1 MTGRR
6 GKSKSHHQAAQHHA
20 SPRTLWPI
28 RRDVAPA
35 TGGRLA
41 LFAVLLGLGFVA
53 VAAQLVH
60 LGLAT
65 LPVTRLAITETP
77 HAVSRPDIIDR
88 RGRILASDINVY
100 GVFADPVRLIN
111 ADDAAESIAGV
122 LKNADVNALREKL
135 SNAHRKARG
144 PEKAKTDAIKPDKVK
159 HGFVWIARGL
169 TPREAEAMHALGL
182 PGSSIQPEPGR
193 VYPAGS
199 TASHILGQ
207 TNVDNQGLGG
217 IEKFIDN
224 TPLIVADASGLGGR
238 PTVRLSIDLGAQHAL
253 EEELH
258 AAMID
263 YKTQAALGLVL
274 DARSGEVLAMASLP
288 DYDPNHREQ
297 AQITGR
303 QNRFLSDSYEL
314 GSVFKAFTIAMG
326 LDYGV
331 VTPHTKYDVMTP
343 LHYGH
348 RELRD
353 KHAHN
358 RYETVEEIFVHSSN
372 TGAARIGLD
381 VGGERQK
388 AFLERM
394 GLLKPL
400 ATEIGA
406 SAEPRAPKIWR
417 EINTATI
424 AYGHGVSVPP
434 LRFAAAAAALVNGGW
449 LLDPT
454 FLPRSRQ
461 DAKLMATRVLRPETS
476 LAMRKMMRLNV
487 ENGTGKLA
495 AAPGYDVGGKTGTAV
510 KLADGRYGKEVLATF
525 LAAFPMQDPQYIVM
539 VTLDEPQPT
548 EAAHKRTEA
557 AWNAAP
563 VAGAII
569 RRLAPMLGV
578 PPMAQAPTLTPTAHQ
593 AAPAHPAAHPAL
605 AHPASA
611 PQLPMNGVAAA
622 VGGGHA
628 MQ

>member
-6 GKSKSHHQAAQHHA
+6 DRAMHQQTRPH
-20 SPRTLWPI
+20 SLWPI
-28 RRDVAPA
+28 RQDVTPA
-35 TGGRLA
+35 QGGRLM
-41 LFAVLLGLGFVA
+41 LFASLLGLGFIA

-60 LGLAT
+60 LGMT
-65 LPVTRLAITETP
+65 NLPVTRLAVSETP
-77 HAVSRPDIIDR
+77 HAVSRPDIVDR

-100 GVFADPVRLIN
+100 GVFADPAQMIN
-111 ADDAAESIAGV
+111 SDDAAESVASV
-122 LKNADVNALREKL
+122 LKGVDVNALREKL
-135 SNAHRKARG
+135 TNAHRRVRNSD
-144 PEKAKTDAIKPDKVK
+144 KTR

-169 TPREAEAMHALGL
+169 TPREAEAMHSLGL
-182 PGSSIQPEPGR
+182 PGSTIQPEPGR

-199 TASHILGQ
+199 AAAHILGQ
-207 TNVDNQGLGG
+207 TNIDNQGIGG
-217 IEKFIDN
+217 IEKYIDSM
-224 TPLIVADASGLGGR
+224 PLIVAEATGPGAR
-238 PTVRLSIDLGAQHAL
+238 PTVQLSVDLGAQHVV

-258 AAMID
+258 AAMRD
-263 YKTQAALGLVL
+263 YQTQAALGLVL
-274 DARSGEVLAMASLP
+274 DAKSGEVLAMASLP

-297 AQITGR
+297 ALITGR

-314 GSVFKAFTIAMG
+314 GSVFKAFTIAMA
-326 LDYGV
+326 LDYGII
-331 VTPHTKYDVMTP
+331 TPNTRYDVLTP
-343 LHYGH
+343 LRYGH

-358 RYETVEEIFVHSSN
+358 RYETVEEIFVRSSN

-394 GLLKPL
+394 GLLTPL
-400 ATEIGA
+400 TTEIGA
-406 SAEPRAPKIWR
+406 TAEPRIPKIWR

-424 AYGHGVSVPP
+424 AYGHGVAVPP

-454 FLPRSRQ
+454 FLPRSKE
-461 DAKLMATRVLRPETS
+461 AAEMVATRVLRPETS
-476 LAMRKMMRLNV
+476 LAMRRMMRINV

-510 KLADGRYGKEVLATF
+510 KLVDGRYGKEVLTTF
-525 LAAFPMQDPQYIVM
+525 VAAFPMQDPQYIVM
-539 VTLDEPQPT
+539 VTLDEPQAT
-548 EAAHKRTEA
+548 DAARKRTEA

-578 PPMAQAPTLTPTAHQ
+578 PPINPASMNPVSMNPAPTP
-593 AAPAHPAAHPAL
+593 
-605 AHPASA
+605 PASPA
-611 PQLPMNGVAAA
+611 SIRGVAAA
-622 VGGGHA
+622 ITGGRA
-628 MQ
+628 VR